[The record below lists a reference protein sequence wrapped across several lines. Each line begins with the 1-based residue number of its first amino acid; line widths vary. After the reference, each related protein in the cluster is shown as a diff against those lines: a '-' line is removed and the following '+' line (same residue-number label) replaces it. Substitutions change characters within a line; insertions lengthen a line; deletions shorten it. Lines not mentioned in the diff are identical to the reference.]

1 MFCTKCGKSLPDASK
16 FCIYCG
22 APVKTIPA
30 PAPQPESQPAP
41 QPAVVPQ
48 PEPQPEPEPE
58 VVPQP
63 EPQPEPEPEV
73 VPQPEPQPE
82 PEPEV
87 VPQPEP
93 VPEVVP
99 EPAPQPEPDPE
110 VVPEPAPQP
119 DPQPLFI
126 PRPEPEMIPP
136 KAEPQPLFIP
146 RTQPQA
152 APQPQPAAGT
162 AVADPVQP
170 QPQPQPET
178 KPRVREEA
186 PAKGGPGVGSRL
198 TAGVGA
204 LVTAVLMGAC
214 ACFGLLGVM
223 VYEEDFWPLLDPV
236 LLELYEKRSAW
247 VAAQAFPLIPP
258 CAVGLCLLAVV
269 FLLWQFRISYT
280 MGAALTWT
288 GAGLL
293 LAGLGQLVLAL
304 TLSSASPLYDVLSQP
319 VLQLLPTIL
328 ATCVIGLLLLILSF
342 PARKQGW
349 PLRRTAAGRAVAR
362 VLSAAVLLAAVAALT
377 NGVTLLMVHI
387 SMLL

>member
-30 PAPQPESQPAP
+30 PAPQPEPQPAP

-82 PEPEV
+82 P
-87 VPQPEP
+87 

-99 EPAPQPEPDPE
+99 EPEPEVIPQPEPA
-110 VVPEPAPQP
+110 PAPKP

-136 KAEPQPLFIP
+136 KAEPQPLLIP

-288 GAGLL
+288 GVGLL

>member
-30 PAPQPESQPAP
+30 PEPQPEP
-41 QPAVVPQ
+41 QSEPVPEVVSQ
-48 PEPQPEPEPE
+48 PEPQPEPAPE
-58 VVPQP
+58 VVSQP
-63 EPQPEPEPEV
+63 EPQPEPVPEV
-73 VPQPEPQPE
+73 VS
-82 PEPEV
+82 
-87 VPQPEP
+87 QPEP

-99 EPAPQPEPDPE
+99 EPAPQPEPEPE

-126 PRPEPEMIPP
+126 PQPEPEVIPP

-162 AVADPVQP
+162 AVADPIPPQP
-170 QPQPQPET
+170 QPQPQPEPQ
-178 KPRVREEA
+178 PRVREEA

-204 LVTAVLMGAC
+204 LVTAVLMGVC

-288 GAGLL
+288 GVGLL

>member
-1 MFCTKCGKSLPDASK
+1 M
-16 FCIYCG
+16 
-22 APVKTIPA
+22 
-30 PAPQPESQPAP
+30 
-41 QPAVVPQ
+41 
-48 PEPQPEPEPE
+48 
-58 VVPQP
+58 
-63 EPQPEPEPEV
+63 
-73 VPQPEPQPE
+73 
-82 PEPEV
+82 
-87 VPQPEP
+87 
-93 VPEVVP
+93 
-99 EPAPQPEPDPE
+99 
-110 VVPEPAPQP
+110 
-119 DPQPLFI
+119 
-126 PRPEPEMIPP
+126 
-136 KAEPQPLFIP
+136 
-146 RTQPQA
+146 
-152 APQPQPAAGT
+152 
-162 AVADPVQP
+162 
-170 QPQPQPET
+170 
-178 KPRVREEA
+178 
-186 PAKGGPGVGSRL
+186 GSRL

-288 GAGLL
+288 GVGLL

-328 ATCVIGLLLLILSF
+328 ATCVIVLLLLILSF

-362 VLSAAVLLAAVAALT
+362 ALSAAVLLAAVAALT

>member
-30 PAPQPESQPAP
+30 PAPQPEPQPAVVPEPEPQPAP
-41 QPAVVPQ
+41 QPAVV
-48 PEPQPEPEPE
+48 PQPEPEPE

-63 EPQPEPEPEV
+63 EPQPEPVPEV
-73 VPQPEPQPE
+73 IPQPEPA
-82 PEPEV
+82 
-87 VPQPEP
+87 
-93 VPEVVP
+93 
-99 EPAPQPEPDPE
+99 PAPK
-110 VVPEPAPQP
+110 P

-126 PRPEPEMIPP
+126 PRPEPEVIPP

-162 AVADPVQP
+162 AVADPIPPQP

-204 LVTAVLMGAC
+204 LVTAVLMGVC
-214 ACFGLLGVM
+214 ACFGLLVVM

-288 GAGLL
+288 GVGLL

-362 VLSAAVLLAAVAALT
+362 VLSTAVLLAAVAALT